1 MAGKKYSDIF
11 KLSNTE
17 NVADTDLFAIERT
30 NGNTYILRAN
40 SIYNYISGKL
50 TNPNVL
56 SIGNTTVNTQINS
69 TSIKVSS
76 VIANGSLGNP
86 GDFLASDGSNVYWA
100 SIPAGSFSNGISY
113 TWSAIQTF
121 NSNVAIST
129 NGPNIISIG
138 NSTVNVS
145 INSTAMNFASLD
157 GGDF

>member
-69 TSIKVSS
+69 TTITVASIN
-76 VIANGSLGNP
+76 ANGSIGNP
-86 GDFLASDGSNVYWA
+86 GDFLASDGSNVYWV

-113 TWSAIQTF
+113 TWSSVQTF
-121 NSNVAIST
+121 NSNIVISEAAT
-129 NGPNIISIG
+129 LSIG

-145 INSTAMNFASLD
+145 INSTAFDSVSID

>member
-69 TSIKVSS
+69 TTITVASIN
-76 VIANGSLGNP
+76 ANGSIGNP
-86 GDFLASDGSNVYWA
+86 GDFLASDGSNVYWV
-100 SIPAGSFSNGISY
+100 SIPAG
-113 TWSAIQTF
+113 
-121 NSNVAIST
+121 
-129 NGPNIISIG
+129 
-138 NSTVNVS
+138 
-145 INSTAMNFASLD
+145 
-157 GGDF
+157 